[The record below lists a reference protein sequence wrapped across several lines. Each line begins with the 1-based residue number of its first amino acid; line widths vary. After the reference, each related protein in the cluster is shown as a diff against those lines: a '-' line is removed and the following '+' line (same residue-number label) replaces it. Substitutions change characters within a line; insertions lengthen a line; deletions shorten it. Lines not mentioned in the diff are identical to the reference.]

1 MEKSTTRCPTTRD
14 RLGLGFGRWSVIGFV
29 TNLLDRRYRATNDI
43 RPGVVTPFGAI
54 GPQSAGYYAA
64 PRMTGVRVT

>member
-1 MEKSTTRCPTTRD
+1 M
-14 RLGLGFGRWSVIGFV
+14 IGFV